1 MKDEEKIIK
10 ALMESI
16 QNNLESIKT
25 MHNRILRLEEQIAM
39 FESDRKVLGV
49 ISSFMPRAEV
59 QDADSKTD

>member
-1 MKDEEKIIK
+1 MKDEEKIIR

-16 QNNLESIKT
+16 QNNLESVKT

-49 ISSFMPRAEV
+49 ISSFMPKTEV
-59 QDADSKTD
+59 LDADSKTD

>member
-1 MKDEEKIIK
+1 MEDNEKIIR

-16 QNNLESIKT
+16 QNNLDSIRS
-25 MHNRILRLEEQIAM
+25 MHNRITLLEEQIAM

-59 QDADSKTD
+59 QNADSKTD

>member
-59 QDADSKTD
+59 QDADSKAD